1 MGFFDFLFRRKPTP
15 EKFAAIFMDYAK
27 KHGFAQKMVFV
38 PDQFQ
43 IRIEG
48 DASHVLNLHNAY
60 HDYCQAPRSR
70 HDELLMKYT
79 ASLSLP
85 QIAPTFALAKAH
97 LMPSVR
103 GRGQVEYI
111 RLMTQMQDD
120 ASPFEDLSQAFSD
133 DAVVMLVYDTEHS
146 IATLLP
152 GQLQDWGVDVPTA
165 MAVALDNLRDRTSDR
180 FTDLGDGVV
189 MGEWGDAFDT
199 ARILLPDLAYR
210 ANVGSDP
217 VMMIPTRGCFLLT
230 AGNNALGQ
238 RKMVAL
244 ANESIDNDGRFV
256 SSGMYAIRDGKV
268 VACQPQDEEA
278 ARLLGQLQRHSLSG
292 DYHSQ
297 QELLDKLHQSKQLDI
312 FVPTYQLLENK
323 ADQRLTSCCTWVK
336 GVDSLLPK
344 TDWVALVIPND
355 DPEKVVTKM
364 LTWADVMAIGG
375 NLLEEVEG
383 YPVRYRVK
391 GFPPEDKLAQAKE
404 V

>member
-1 MGFFDFLFRRKPTP
+1 MGFFDFLFKRKPTP
-15 EKFAAIFMDYAK
+15 EKFAAIFMNYAK
-27 KHGFAQKMVFV
+27 KHGFNQKMVFV

-48 DASHVLNLHNAY
+48 DAAHVLNLHNAY
-60 HDYCQAPRSR
+60 HDYCQSPRSR

-79 ASLSLP
+79 ASLSVP
-85 QIAPTFALAKAH
+85 QIASTFEQAKAH

-103 GRGQVEYI
+103 GRGQIEYI
-111 RLMTQMQDD
+111 RLMTQMQDG
-120 ASPFEDLSQAFSD
+120 AQPFEDLSQPFSD
-133 DAVVMLVYDTEHS
+133 DAVIMLVYDTEHS

-152 GQLQDWGVDVPTA
+152 SQLQDWGVDVPTA

-230 AGNNALGQ
+230 AGNNPHGQ
-238 RKMVAL
+238 RRMVEL

-268 VACQPQDEEA
+268 VAFQPQDEQA
-278 ARLLGQLQRHSLSG
+278 ARLLGQLQRRSLSG

-344 TDWVALVIPND
+344 TDWVAMVIPND
-355 DPEKVVTKM
+355 DPEKTVTKM
-364 LTWADVMAIGG
+364 LTWADVEAIGG
-375 NLLEEVEG
+375 ELLQEVEG

-391 GFPPEDKLAQAKE
+391 GFPPEDKLALAKE